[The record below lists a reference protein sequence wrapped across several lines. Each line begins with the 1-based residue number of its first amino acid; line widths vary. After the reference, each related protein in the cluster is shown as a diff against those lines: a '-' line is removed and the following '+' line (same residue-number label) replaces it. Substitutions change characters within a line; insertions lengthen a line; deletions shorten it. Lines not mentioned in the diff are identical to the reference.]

1 MTGEAPYA
9 VAWMAP
15 ERRTETVMGTRIVT
29 AVAALVSAYVHL
41 KLWLDGMSGIDIIGP
56 AFLFNAVAGLVIA
69 VLLLA
74 WRHWAPG
81 FLAAGFGASTLGAFI
96 LSTTVGLFGV
106 NERWVGVEVWAAAVS
121 EVVCII
127 GGLLVMRAAWPS
139 RHPEGRV
146 EAGVDGRSAS
156 RTR

>member
-1 MTGEAPYA
+1 
-9 VAWMAP
+9 
-15 ERRTETVMGTRIVT
+15 MGMRVLT
-29 AVAALVSAYVHL
+29 AVAALVSAWVHL
-41 KLWLDGMSGIDIIGP
+41 KLWREGFSGIDVIGP
-56 AFLFNAVAGLVIA
+56 AFMFNAVAGLVIA

-74 WRHWAPG
+74 WRHWVPG

-106 NERWVGVEVWAAAVS
+106 NERWVGFDVWAAAVS

-139 RHPEGRV
+139 RRSGEPV
-146 EAGVDGRSAS
+146 SVDADGQTSS

>member
-1 MTGEAPYA
+1 
-9 VAWMAP
+9 
-15 ERRTETVMGTRIVT
+15 MGIRIVT

-41 KLWLDGMSGIDIIGP
+41 KLWLDGMSDVDIIGP

-106 NERWVGVEVWAAAVS
+106 KEQWVGAEVWAAAVA

-127 GGLLVMRAAWPS
+127 GGLLVMRSAWPA
-139 RHPEGRV
+139 R
-146 EAGVDGRSAS
+146 RSDVAVGSAADQQTSS

>member
-1 MTGEAPYA
+1 
-9 VAWMAP
+9 
-15 ERRTETVMGTRIVT
+15 MGIRIVT

-41 KLWLDGMSGIDIIGP
+41 KLWLDGMSDVDIIGP
-56 AFLFNAVAGLVIA
+56 AFLFNAFAGLVIA

-106 NERWVGVEVWAAAVS
+106 KEQWVGVEVWAAAVA
-121 EVVCII
+121 ELVCIV

-139 RHPEGRV
+139 LRAD
-146 EAGVDGRSAS
+146 AGVGTSTGEQTTS

>member
-1 MTGEAPYA
+1 
-9 VAWMAP
+9 
-15 ERRTETVMGTRIVT
+15 MGTRIVT

-41 KLWLDGMSGIDIIGP
+41 KLWLDGMRDVDVIGP

-106 NERWVGVEVWAAAVS
+106 RRAVGRRLRL
-121 EVVCII
+121 
-127 GGLLVMRAAWPS
+127 GGR
-139 RHPEGRV
+139 GRP
-146 EAGVDGRSAS
+146 RSCAS
-156 RTR
+156 SVGCW